1 MATGVAVSDACIE
14 EFNQLKLSKAV
25 RFVMYGLNSDNTQVV
40 VLSKGDKAL
49 SYQDFVSALPANE
62 CRWAVLDFEFQ
73 SNDAGV
79 RNKILFIAWSPDTSK
94 VKEKMLFAGS
104 KESFKK
110 KLVGVALEIQAT
122 DLSEIDHAVVLEKVK
137 ANAR

>member
-1 MATGVAVSDACIE
+1 MSTGVGVADQCIE
-14 EFNQLKLSKAV
+14 EFNQLKLGKSV
-25 RFVMYGLNSDNTQVV
+25 RYVMYGLNADNSQVI
-40 VLSKGDKAL
+40 VLNKGDKTL
-49 SYQDFVSALPANE
+49 SYNDFVSALPPNE

-73 SNDAGV
+73 SNDAGT
-79 RNKILFIAWSPDTSK
+79 RNKILFVAWSPDTSK
-94 VKEKMLFAGS
+94 VKEKMLFAGT
-104 KESFKK
+104 KEGFKK